1 MKASV
6 FLSIRYLR
14 AHKAQFFSAVFV
26 CAMFLASYVATTMV
40 RESFIQE
47 ANKLHEETFG
57 VFPGISYNISEE
69 SLSEN
74 MPSIIET
81 QSGLVKAYGTVLQDG
96 KLMNA
101 HIGSMDDYSIS
112 LRRLTVIEGRFPVS
126 VDECAIEYS
135 TLVALFPSASCGDN
149 IYITYV
155 IDGKTE
161 IKQFVLVGVI
171 NDYLSNWQGA
181 DASKES
187 VKYPPPT
194 VLLGEENNSL
204 TVEYTHV
211 ICSDNILSTT
221 LDGVYSINGHGY
233 SDPMLTSKI
242 EQINQWSL
250 IIVVFCM
257 IVSAFGVAGSASNI
271 AQGYIQNMRL
281 LRYIGISD
289 NKCVFIFLI
298 YGMLVYLL
306 SSIIGIALGIM
317 IGSGS
322 IYIIDKVY
330 SDISASFSGVS
341 MIPALFINAVII
353 FSLFLSSTRRVL
365 LGIKTKADRTIKTK
379 AIRRNT
385 GNSFALLWLYSHIQK
400 RIPQTIVSVLLI
412 AGCLF
417 ISVFGGFICLIIP
430 WESYGDVESQEID
443 YRLYI
448 SGGVQTPEEFYI
460 TLPRPMGVSQEDV
473 DLLNSTPGVQVD
485 AAYVRYMTSHFILY
499 DDLQQ
504 SNQYCDMLISQDR
517 ALDLKNIPWLNELIT
532 QLGGSTNSV
541 LVEPYLIG
549 ISYEN
554 LATSIEILEGNVDK
568 QSYMK
573 GEELIAPDTF
583 NVGDK
588 VLLVTP
594 IISNPD
600 VPASNPERFDFI
612 VNEVIVSALYD
623 SDYGNAIY
631 YSAEAIT
638 STDSSARYEQ
648 VDISILNDSY
658 LEAIKRTLIEINAR
672 SPYTTMKDYISQ
684 RLAYEEMVKNGQAL
698 IAILVLVFLSLVTL
712 SIAMYE
718 KSKIRSGKKSYLLLR
733 AIGANK
739 KQMYKCIIIDV
750 AFVIVLGAIV
760 GIVGAVCVSTSV
772 FKSAYSQLSVF
783 NFLLTPV
790 IFSIIVSSVMMLI
803 SALSILPT
811 IQDIFEAEIG
821 TSICDVEP

>member
-1 MKASV
+1 MRVSV
-6 FLSIRYLR
+6 FLAIRYLK
-14 AHKAQFFSAVFV
+14 AHKARFFGAVFA
-26 CAMFLASYVATTMV
+26 CAMFLASYVATTMI
-40 RESFIQE
+40 RESFVQE
-47 ANKLHEETFG
+47 ANKSHEETFG
-57 VFPGISYNISEE
+57 VFSGISYNVSEE
-69 SLSEN
+69 SLLEN
-74 MPSIIET
+74 MPGKIET
-81 QSGLVKAYGTVLQDG
+81 RSGLVKTYGTVLQG
-96 KLMNA
+96 ENLMNA
-101 HIGSMDDYSIS
+101 HVGSMDENSVQ
-112 LRRLTVIEGRFPVS
+112 LRRLTLLEGRFPVS

-135 TLVALFPSASCGDN
+135 TLFALFPNASCGDS
-149 IYITYV
+149 IDITYV
-155 IDGKTE
+155 IDGRTE
-161 IKQFVLVGVI
+161 TKQFVLVGVI
-171 NDYLSNWQGA
+171 NDYLNNWQGA

-187 VKYPPPT
+187 VEYPPPT

-211 ICSDNILSTT
+211 ICSDNSLSTM

-242 EQINQWSL
+242 EQINQWAL
-250 IIVVFCM
+250 IIVIFCM
-257 IVSAFGVAGSASNI
+257 VVSAFGIAGSVSNI

-306 SSIIGIALGIM
+306 SSIIGIAFGIM
-317 IGSGS
+317 IGSGL
-322 IYIIDKVY
+322 IFIIDKVY
-330 SDISASFSGVS
+330 SDIGASFSGVS
-341 MIPALFINAVII
+341 MIPALLINAVII
-353 FSLFLSSTRRVL
+353 FSLFLSATRRVL

-473 DLLNSTPGVQVD
+473 DLLNSTPRVQVD

-504 SNQYCDMLISQDR
+504 SNQYCDMLISQER
-517 ALDLKNIPWLNELIT
+517 ALDIKNIPWLNELIT

-541 LVEPYLIG
+541 LVEPYLVG

-554 LATSIEILEGNVDK
+554 LVTSISISEGTVDK
-568 QSYMK
+568 QSYLK
-573 GEELIAPDTF
+573 GEELVAPDTF

-588 VLLVTP
+588 VVLVTP
-594 IISNPD
+594 VIANPD
-600 VPASNPERFDFI
+600 VPASDPERFDFI
-612 VNEVIVSALYD
+612 VNEVTVSSLYD
-623 SDYGNAIY
+623 SDYGNTIY

-638 STDSSARYEQ
+638 SIDPSARYDQ

-658 LEAIKRTLIEINAR
+658 SEEVKRTLIGITAR
-672 SPYTTMKDYISQ
+672 SPYTTMTDYISQ
-684 RLAYEEMVKNGQAL
+684 RLSYEEMVKNGQAL
-698 IAILVLVFLSLVTL
+698 IAILVLVFLSLITL
-712 SIAMYE
+712 SLAMYE
-718 KSKIRSGKKSYLLLR
+718 KSKIHSDKKSYLILR

-739 KQMYKCIIIDV
+739 KQICKCIIYDV
-750 AFVIVLGAIV
+750 AYTIAVGSFV
-760 GIVGAVCVSTSV
+760 GIVAAICVSTYI
-772 FKSAYSQLSVF
+772 FKSVYSQLSVF
-783 NFLLTPV
+783 KFLLTPV
-790 IFSIIVSSVMMLI
+790 MLSMVVSIVMMLF
-803 SALSILPT
+803 SALSVLPP
-811 IQDIFEAEIG
+811 IRDIFENEIG
-821 TSICDVEP
+821 ASICDVEL

>member
-1 MKASV
+1 
-6 FLSIRYLR
+6 
-14 AHKAQFFSAVFV
+14 
-26 CAMFLASYVATTMV
+26 
-40 RESFIQE
+40 
-47 ANKLHEETFG
+47 
-57 VFPGISYNISEE
+57 
-69 SLSEN
+69 
-74 MPSIIET
+74 
-81 QSGLVKAYGTVLQDG
+81 
-96 KLMNA
+96 
-101 HIGSMDDYSIS
+101 
-112 LRRLTVIEGRFPVS
+112 
-126 VDECAIEYS
+126 
-135 TLVALFPSASCGDN
+135 
-149 IYITYV
+149 
-155 IDGKTE
+155 
-161 IKQFVLVGVI
+161 
-171 NDYLSNWQGA
+171 
-181 DASKES
+181 
-187 VKYPPPT
+187 
-194 VLLGEENNSL
+194 
-204 TVEYTHV
+204 
-211 ICSDNILSTT
+211 
-221 LDGVYSINGHGY
+221 
-233 SDPMLTSKI
+233 
-242 EQINQWSL
+242 
-250 IIVVFCM
+250 
-257 IVSAFGVAGSASNI
+257 
-271 AQGYIQNMRL
+271 
-281 LRYIGISD
+281 
-289 NKCVFIFLI
+289 
-298 YGMLVYLL
+298 
-306 SSIIGIALGIM
+306 
-317 IGSGS
+317 
-322 IYIIDKVY
+322 
-330 SDISASFSGVS
+330 
-341 MIPALFINAVII
+341 
-353 FSLFLSSTRRVL
+353 
-365 LGIKTKADRTIKTK
+365 
-379 AIRRNT
+379 
-385 GNSFALLWLYSHIQK
+385 
-400 RIPQTIVSVLLI
+400 
-412 AGCLF
+412 
-417 ISVFGGFICLIIP
+417 
-430 WESYGDVESQEID
+430 
-443 YRLYI
+443 
-448 SGGVQTPEEFYI
+448 
-460 TLPRPMGVSQEDV
+460 
-473 DLLNSTPGVQVD
+473 
-485 AAYVRYMTSHFILY
+485 
-499 DDLQQ
+499 
-504 SNQYCDMLISQDR
+504 MLISQDR

-554 LATSIEILEGNVDK
+554 LVTSIEILEGNVDK

-623 SDYGNAIY
+623 SDYGNTIY